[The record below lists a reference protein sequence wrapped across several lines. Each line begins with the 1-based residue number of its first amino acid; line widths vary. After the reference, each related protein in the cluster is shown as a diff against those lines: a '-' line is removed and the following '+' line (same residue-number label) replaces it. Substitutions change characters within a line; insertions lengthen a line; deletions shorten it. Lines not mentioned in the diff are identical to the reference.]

1 MKYIDEKTLRAIHKI
16 FECGLA
22 LTDKKYTD
30 EQLDEIRFTFDEMY
44 DEFVYK
50 CK

>member
-1 MKYIDEKTLRAIHKI
+1 MKHIDEKTLRAIHTI

-22 LTDKKYTD
+22 LTKEKYTD